1 MFQDRAL
8 AEAYSQLKSLE
19 KVVELNLGVL
29 EELEET
35 LLDNLEEIGEYLQL
49 VDGDRKIF
57 LSKVKSNLRIIFR
70 HITHLREKLERE
82 WELLEFC
89 ILKLV
94 LNKDIPEI
102 ELIKKRTVYDLQE
115 RLELLKDFIDVQWSL
130 FEEDL
135 KRYNLHQKF
144 PAEVYISFFE
154 KITEFNKQI

>member
-57 LSKVKSNLRIIFR
+57 LSKVKSNLRIILR